1 VRKAIITVMLTV
13 PTLIG
18 YGQYSSASLKL
29 GLLKPEL
36 DGIELPRYYQ
46 AGIDYRTFLASFGTD
61 NLAIDLGFGVSINSI
76 YSRES
81 FTTSFTDVSQELL
94 YSSQNE
100 NELDYSGE
108 LKSSYFLSINSL
120 QVGPT
125 INFKLHPKFRIS
137 AFYGLGIGT
146 TYVGSKS
153 QYANGSYSGSGNV
166 NNISDELNSS
176 NTQGYFYLIDNRDL
190 PNFKLTTIEKVKNS
204 QLYSFTRNS
213 NFEIGLEYD
222 LTETISL
229 GLCMGFFST
238 YAGNLVRQ
246 GATKLK
252 GSTLSYQSQ
261 GDTPSI
267 NGAEKFSKALSPED
281 GANDN
286 FKWFE
291 PGKPEKL
298 GNSQLIKLTIY
309 L

>member
-1 VRKAIITVMLTV
+1 MLTV
-13 PTLIG
+13 PALMG

-29 GLLKPEL
+29 GLLKPESV
-36 DGIELPRYYQ
+36 EPESPRYYQ

-61 NLAIDLGFGVSINSI
+61 NLAIDFGIGVSINSI

-81 FTTSFTDVSQELL
+81 FTTITNDVSQELL

-100 NELDYSGE
+100 NEISYIGDIN
-108 LKSSYFLSINSL
+108 SSYFISINSL

-125 INFKLHPKFRIS
+125 INFKIHPKFRIS
-137 AFYGLGIGT
+137 AFYGLGIGS

-153 QYANGSYSGSGNV
+153 QFSNSFYSGSGNV
-166 NNISDELNSS
+166 NNIAEELNSS
-176 NTQGYFYLIDNRDL
+176 NTQGYFYLIDNKDL

-229 GLCMGFFST
+229 GLCMGFFNT
-238 YAGNLVRQ
+238 YSGNLVRQ

-261 GDTPSI
+261 GETPTI
-267 NGAEKFSKALSPED
+267 NGDEKFSKALSPAD
-281 GANDN
+281 GVNDS

-291 PGKPEKL
+291 SGKPEKL

>member
-1 VRKAIITVMLTV
+1 MLTV
-13 PTLIG
+13 PALIG

-29 GLLKPEL
+29 GLLKPESV
-36 DGIELPRYYQ
+36 EPESPRYYQ

-61 NLAIDLGFGVSINSI
+61 NLAIDFGVGVSINSI

-81 FTTSFTDVSQELL
+81 ETSTNSFTDVSQELL

-100 NELDYSGE
+100 NEISYSGD
-108 LKSSYFLSINSL
+108 LTSSYFISLNSL

-137 AFYGLGIGT
+137 AFYGLGIGS
-146 TYVGSKS
+146 TYVGSKVQFS
-153 QYANGSYSGSGNV
+153 NGSYSGSGNV
-166 NNISDELNSS
+166 NNIADELNSS
-176 NTQGYFYLIDNRDL
+176 NTQGYFYLIDNKDL

-229 GLCMGFFST
+229 GLCMGFFNSYT
-238 YAGNLVRQ
+238 GNLVRQ

-261 GDTPSI
+261 GETPTI
-267 NGAEKFSKALSPED
+267 NGDEKFSKALSPAD
-281 GANDN
+281 GVNDS

-291 PGKPEKL
+291 SGNPIKL